1 MKEHFVS
8 IPPLSYIVVFSTSG
22 FERENVGAKVGSCGI
37 VVTIA
42 GIVGAK
48 VGYLEGNGVVGNG
61 VVLLIEGDG
70 VVLLIEGDND
80 ELTDG
85 DMVGDFDGGLLG
97 NFVGVLVAGDD
108 VVVEGEYDGLT
119 VGDDVMSLHGGIHS
133 LPIP

>member
-61 VVLLIEGDG
+61 VVLLIEGD
-70 VVLLIEGDND
+70 ND

>member
-61 VVLLIEGDG
+61 VVLLIEGD
-70 VVLLIEGDND
+70 ND
-80 ELTDG
+80 EL
-85 DMVGDFDGGLLG
+85 MVGDFDGGLLG